1 MTMNP
6 RVTGRQRWKA
16 IVGLLGRVVLA
27 VLLVGAPVTAAQVV
41 VKLFR
46 RGRDETLLS
55 VAL

>member
-6 RVTGRQRWKA
+6 RITGRQRWKA

-27 VLLVGAPVTAAQVV
+27 VLLVGAPVTAAQVL
-41 VKLFR
+41 VKLLR
-46 RGRDETLLS
+46 RCRDETLLS

>member
-6 RVTGRQRWKA
+6 RITGRQRWKA
-16 IVGLLGRVVLA
+16 IVGPLERVVLT

-41 VKLFR
+41 VKLLR
-46 RGRDETLLS
+46 RCGDETLLS